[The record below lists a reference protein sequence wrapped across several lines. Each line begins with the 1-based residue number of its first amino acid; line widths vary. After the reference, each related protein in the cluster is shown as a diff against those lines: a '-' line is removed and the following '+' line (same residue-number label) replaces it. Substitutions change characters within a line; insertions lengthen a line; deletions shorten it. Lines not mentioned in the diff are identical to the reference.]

1 MCSYCHIKKY
11 KFLGPVGGIFNSCL
25 KNCDTKLSSKYLP
38 LYSWTH
44 ALPRK
49 DAQCNKLWWMQRLMD
64 AQGTR
69 VSVTWVLNPNQDTH
83 TNPLKLRQYGKGM
96 EGVQE
101 SEDEKNSW
109 KCSIVGMTQ
118 PLQPWSVSQ
127 HLNLPAQDWV
137 PHQHSKGQRGTQQDH
152 TPFCWTISYW

>member
-1 MCSYCHIKKY
+1 
-11 KFLGPVGGIFNSCL
+11 
-25 KNCDTKLSSKYLP
+25 
-38 LYSWTH
+38 
-44 ALPRK
+44 
-49 DAQCNKLWWMQRLMD
+49 MQRLMD

-69 VSVTWVLNPNQDTH
+69 VSDTRVLNPNQDTY

-127 HLNLPAQDWV
+127 HLQIPAQDWI
-137 PHQHSKGQRGTQQDH
+137 PHEDNNGPYR
-152 TPFCWTISYW
+152 ILLNYWLLVDYEREAVIDFTCILNRRDSS